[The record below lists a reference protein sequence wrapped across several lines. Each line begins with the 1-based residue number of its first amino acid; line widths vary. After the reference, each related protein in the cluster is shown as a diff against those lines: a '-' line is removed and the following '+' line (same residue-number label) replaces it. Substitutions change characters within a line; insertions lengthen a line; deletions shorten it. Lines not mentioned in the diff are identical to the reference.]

1 MAEINYPARLTCTP
15 LPLKVGMW
23 EHLQLTHNIVNY
35 EGHVGGQY
43 RRKWKGELS
52 EEAEKLLDKHAEFSG
67 LSEAHKAA
75 M

>member
-1 MAEINYPARLTCTP
+1 
-15 LPLKVGMW
+15 MW
-23 EHLQLTHNIVNY
+23 EHLQLSHAIINH
-35 EGHVGGQY
+35 EGRVGGQY
-43 RRKWKGELS
+43 RRKWRGELS